1 VMPWS
6 VYSGKN
12 PQGEFS
18 MSLSAWGV
26 NTGETSNPLK
36 ALVATYDRAAG
47 MGASNSGR
55 YSNPALD
62 KLVQQALLTMDEAA
76 RNALLAQA
84 SEIAFTDCALLPLH
98 HEVSVW
104 AARSGIT
111 YETRADQYTLATG
124 ISPA

>member
-1 VMPWS
+1 M
-6 VYSGKN
+6 
-12 PQGEFS
+12 
-18 MSLSAWGV
+18 
-26 NTGETSNPLK
+26 LK

-55 YSNPALD
+55 YSNSEID

-84 SEIAFTDCALLPLH
+84 SELTFNDYALVPLH

-104 AARSGIT
+104 AARKGIT